1 MPRQITYDELK
12 TLAGQ
17 EIGVSDWTLIDQAR
31 IDKFAEATGDRQ
43 WIHTDA
49 ERAAKEMPGGKTI
62 AHGYLTVSL
71 IPMIIGQIM
80 QIPNVRRIINYGS
93 DKVRFLNAVRVGG
106 RVRGRQRI
114 LRVEPRGGGLLVIN
128 EITIEIEGETKPACI
143 AETISIV
150 YG

>member
-17 EIGVSDWTLIDQAR
+17 EIGVSNWTLIDQAR
-31 IDKFAEATGDRQ
+31 INKFSEATGDHQ
-43 WIHTDA
+43 WIHTDV

-80 QIPNVRRIINYGS
+80 QIPHVRRIINYGS
-93 DKVRFLNAVRVGG
+93 DKVRFLNAVRVGS

-114 LRVEPRGGGLLVIN
+114 LRVEPRGGGLQVVN

-143 AETISIV
+143 A
-150 YG
+150 

>member
-12 TLAGQ
+12 SLAGQ

-43 WIHTDA
+43 WIHTDV

-93 DKVRFLNAVRVGG
+93 DKVRFLNAVRVGS